1 MVLAASTIRALRED
15 LVSRLEPHQLDLVSS
30 LIEAEVLQN
39 ASIKRA
45 LQSKVNDTLKSF
57 GISEAGGGGARTAK

>member
-1 MVLAASTIRALRED
+1 MVISAATIRAIRAD
-15 LVSRLEPHQLDLVSS
+15 LPARLEPHQLDLVSS

-45 LQSKVNDTLKSF
+45 LQAKVNETLKSF
-57 GISEAGGGGARTAK
+57 GVQEAGGKTAK

>member
-1 MVLAASTIRALRED
+1 MVLAASTIRAIRAD
-15 LVSRLEPHQLDLVSS
+15 LVARLEPHQLDLVSS

-39 ASIKRA
+39 ATIKRA

-57 GISEAGGGGARTAK
+57 GVQEAGGSKAAK